1 MHYNNEN
8 NFTFTMD
15 LRDDDDNIWAA
26 ISVIPSKEAGKRDIL
41 LIDANNGNFSF
52 RSITELI
59 NFLQKKKV
67 SFYERK
73 KVLDFLANS
82 LLYLE
87 KNQL

>member
-41 LIDANNGNFSF
+41 VN
-52 RSITELI
+52 
-59 NFLQKKKV
+59 
-67 SFYERK
+67 
-73 KVLDFLANS
+73 
-82 LLYLE
+82 
-87 KNQL
+87 

>member
-1 MHYNNEN
+1 MQYDNQN

-15 LRDDDDNIWAA
+15 LRDDNDNIWAA
-26 ISVIPSKEAGKRDIL
+26 ISIIPSKEAGKWDLL

-67 SFYERK
+67 SFIDRK

-82 LLYLE
+82 LLFLE
-87 KNQL
+87 KNEL

>member
-1 MHYNNEN
+1 MQYDNQN
-8 NFTFTMD
+8 NFTFTLD
-15 LRDDDDNIWAA
+15 LRDDNDNIWAA
-26 ISVIPSKEAGKRDIL
+26 ISIIQSKEAGKSDLL

-67 SFYERK
+67 SFIERK

-82 LLYLE
+82 LLFLE
-87 KNQL
+87 KNEL

>member
-1 MHYNNEN
+1 MQYDNQN

-15 LRDDDDNIWAA
+15 LRDNNDNIWAA
-26 ISVIPSKEAGKRDIL
+26 ISIIPSKEAGKRDLL
-41 LIDANNGNFSF
+41 LIDAINGNFSF

-67 SFYERK
+67 SFIERK

-82 LLYLE
+82 LLFLE
-87 KNQL
+87 KNEL